1 MSSAALLDQDFGSES
16 EDDNFNPAPADDSD
30 NEAAG
35 GSNAEVNSKPA
46 ANGAEQKRQS
56 TGENDDDEGGKDTK
70 GIPPV
75 KGNGLQRNGRRE
87 SRDGEEDEEDPEES
101 GGEDLNGA
109 DDDEDEE
116 DEEDEE
122 AVVCLQRFRLTSQ
135 LFLTC
140 ATGPAKEEKPPR
152 PQKSIPRC
160 RSRS

>member
-35 GSNAEVNSKPA
+35 DSDAEVSSKPV

-56 TGENDDDEGGKDTK
+56 TGKSHGGGDGEDTK
-70 GIPPV
+70 GTPPV
-75 KGNGLQRNGRRE
+75 KGNGLQQNGRRE
-87 SRDGEEDEEDPEES
+87 SGEGEEDEEDLDES
-101 GGEDLNGA
+101 AGEDLNGA

-122 AVVCLQRFRLTSQ
+122 AVVCLPKYGQ
-135 LFLTC
+135 LPSF
-140 ATGPAKEEKPPR
+140 
-152 PQKSIPRC
+152 S
-160 RSRS
+160 